1 MTETAEKAPLF
12 YAELTAQRSLGTRG
26 LAWAAGVL
34 AALAVGTIAVFLAL
48 GAWPVAGFVGVEV
61 GAAVLM
67 LWLHHRAGRAREEVR
82 LDDDGLTITRIDWHG
97 RRAEERLQP
106 AWARVAVRPADA
118 ERAGCVQLASHGRT
132 LSIGAFLTEDEQ
144 AELAAALERALA
156 RWREPVFC

>member
-1 MTETAEKAPLF
+1 MMEGGEKAPLF
-12 YAELTAQRSLGTRG
+12 HAVLTAQRSLGARG

-34 AALAVGTIAVFLAL
+34 GALAVATIAVFLLL

-61 GAAVLM
+61 GAAVTL

-82 LDDDGLTITRIDWHG
+82 LDDEGLTITWIDRHG

-106 AWARVAVRPADA
+106 AWARVALRRAEA

-132 LSIGAFLTEDEQ
+132 LSIGAFLTEEEQ
-144 AELAAALERALA
+144 AELAAALEHALA
-156 RWREPVFC
+156 RWREPAWR

>member
-1 MTETAEKAPLF
+1 MTEAEGKAPLF
-12 YAELTAQRSLGTRG
+12 HAVLTAQRSLGARG

-34 AALAVGTIAVFLAL
+34 GALAVATITVFMLL

-61 GAAVLM
+61 GAALLL

-82 LDDDGLTITRIDWHG
+82 LDDEALTITRIDWHG

-106 AWARVAVRPADA
+106 AWLRVALRPADA

-132 LSIGAFLTEDEQ
+132 LSIGAFLTEEEQ

-156 RWREPVFC
+156 RWRQPVFC

>member
-1 MTETAEKAPLF
+1 MTDAADKAPLF
-12 YAELTAQRSLGTRG
+12 YAVLTAQRSLGTRG
-26 LAWAAGVL
+26 LAWAAGAL
-34 AALAVGTIAVFLAL
+34 GALAVGTIAVFLAV

-61 GAAVLM
+61 GAALLL

-82 LDDDGLTITRIDWHG
+82 LDDEGLTITRIDRHG

-106 AWARVAVRPADA
+106 AWARVALRRADA